1 MVQHIFPLK
10 SELQNNFLE
19 AAPSSPS
26 LSPTVSEKLALY
38 ASTVSSGL
46 KHLTLLEGN
55 EEETASALIRH
66 FGSKK
71 ALSRAS
77 LQQIRRFLRR
87 RKAEAVVAAF
97 SVSMIADRGRDVGWY
112 FFNNLLEV
120 SGIKP
125 DICSMATTRESKK
138 KGGRPKLDKAT
149 ISIRLSKDVLAQAR
163 RASASRGN
171 LSAYIEE
178 ALRKELQIPNHAA
191 PDFRERFS
199 LPPKGPQVKGGL
211 VQLILKEREVS

>member
-1 MVQHIFPLK
+1 
-10 SELQNNFLE
+10 
-19 AAPSSPS
+19 
-26 LSPTVSEKLALY
+26 
-38 ASTVSSGL
+38 
-46 KHLTLLEGN
+46 
-55 EEETASALIRH
+55 LIRN

-77 LQQIRRFLRR
+77 FQQIRRFLRR

-97 SVSMIADRGRDVGWY
+97 SVSMNADRGRDVGWY

-125 DICSMATTRESKK
+125 DMCSMATTGESKK